1 MTHVLGPVV
10 LGNQVNEARFSWSI
24 FCLNYQILKQRLI
37 FGLKSCYQLLA
48 EGRSGDFGE
57 GEEEGE
63 KEEKMGRGSE
73 GALMFEFLRH

>member
-1 MTHVLGPVV
+1 MTHALPPVV

-63 KEEKMGRGSE
+63 KEEENGE
-73 GALMFEFLRH
+73 GK